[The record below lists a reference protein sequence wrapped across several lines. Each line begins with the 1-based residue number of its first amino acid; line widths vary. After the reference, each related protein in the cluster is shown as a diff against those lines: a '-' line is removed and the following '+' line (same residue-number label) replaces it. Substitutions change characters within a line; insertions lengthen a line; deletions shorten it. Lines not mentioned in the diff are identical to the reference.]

1 MQPKMRRSGRGYYP
15 PEEWSPIGQAKIQG
29 TLRRSKRGL
38 QVEEKG
44 QSMEGRSRMAM
55 STEGPDQGG
64 AQCPRE
70 GTRSRMLDPD
80 STWQT
85 ERFLRGRGS
94 GERAP
99 EADDQHQA
107 AWGPGGR

>member
-1 MQPKMRRSGRGYYP
+1 MQPKIRRSGRGYHP

-29 TLRRSKRGL
+29 TFRRSKRGL

-55 STEGPDQGG
+55 STERPDQGG

-70 GTRSRMLDPD
+70 GTKNV
-80 STWQT
+80 
-85 ERFLRGRGS
+85 
-94 GERAP
+94 
-99 EADDQHQA
+99 
-107 AWGPGGR
+107 GPGFYAADRKVPQREGVW